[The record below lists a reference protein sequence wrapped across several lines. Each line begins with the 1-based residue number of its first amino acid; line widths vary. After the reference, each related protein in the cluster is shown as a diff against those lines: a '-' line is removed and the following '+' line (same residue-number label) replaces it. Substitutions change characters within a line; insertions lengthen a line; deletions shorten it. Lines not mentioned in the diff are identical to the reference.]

1 MPNND
6 GSLNMGPYEPVQE
19 IEDPQNNEE
28 VYLGSFNSIIQH
40 NLGTYVACEFLI
52 GANNLERRE
61 GILYSGGNNYVTLYQ
76 PSDEAYIVCDLFSLK
91 FLTFYDTR
99 KRPRGGISGIPNPRR
114 FINSTPPA
122 NGSGSPRT
130 AWQ

>member
-52 GANNLERRE
+52 GTNNLERRE

-76 PSDEAYIVCDLFSLK
+76 PCLLYTS
-91 FLTFYDTR
+91 
-99 KRPRGGISGIPNPRR
+99 P
-114 FINSTPPA
+114 
-122 NGSGSPRT
+122 SPRDRQKSRMPSS
-130 AWQ
+130 A

>member
-40 NLGTYVACEFLI
+40 NLGTYVACDF
-52 GANNLERRE
+52 
-61 GILYSGGNNYVTLYQ
+61 
-76 PSDEAYIVCDLFSLK
+76 
-91 FLTFYDTR
+91 
-99 KRPRGGISGIPNPRR
+99 
-114 FINSTPPA
+114 
-122 NGSGSPRT
+122 
-130 AWQ
+130 